1 MYCMNDPIC
10 SFLPTIFH
18 EMKKNNETSN
28 KFLNVCFWDNVF
40 EFCHTSHTKHIN
52 FMELF
57 LVKIRNLF
65 LWYLLRDHIIARCT
79 MSIFYDA
86 SVKQTLEVEVCKKE
100 KN

>member
-1 MYCMNDPIC
+1 
-10 SFLPTIFH
+10 
-18 EMKKNNETSN
+18 
-28 KFLNVCFWDNVF
+28 
-40 EFCHTSHTKHIN
+40 
-52 FMELF
+52 MELF

-86 SVKQTLEVEVCKKE
+86 SVKQTLEVEFCKKE